1 MTAKPRLAPPTV
13 VSGRV
18 GDAVQRPDAAPK
30 TRGDFPYSS
39 DLHVDGML
47 WGATVRS
54 PHPYARI
61 VSIDTAEARS
71 MPGVQAVL
79 THEDVPGRNVCG
91 LEIPDQ
97 PVLAVDVVRYWG
109 EAVALVAADHPE
121 HARQAAHAVRV
132 EYEVLAPLTDPEMA
146 LTDDAPKLHPDGNI
160 TRRIK
165 IRRGDQ
171 DPRADV
177 VVTGEYDVG
186 MQDQAPLG
194 PESGLAIPDGEGRSE
209 ERRVGKKCR
218 SRWSPYH

>member
-1 MTAKPRLAPPTV
+1 M
-13 VSGRV
+13 
-18 GDAVQRPDAAPK
+18 
-30 TRGDFPYSS
+30 
-39 DLHVDGML
+39 
-47 WGATVRS
+47 
-54 PHPYARI
+54 
-61 VSIDTAEARS
+61 VSIDGRGARS
-71 MPGVQAVL
+71 MPGVRAVL
-79 THEDVPGRNVCG
+79 TQEDVPGGNVYG

-177 VVTGEYDVG
+177 VVTGGYGVG
-186 MQDQAPLG
+186 MPDQAALG
-194 PESGLAIPDGEGRSE
+194 PESGLAIPDGEGGVDLYIATQWLPIDRSH
-209 ERRVGKKCR
+209 
-218 SRWSPYH
+218 PP